1 MTKQIKATLVGIAT
15 FAFLLAL
22 SCGPKQPASPPKAA
36 ETPKKEM
43 VQSDTAKPA
52 PESMPTAKTE
62 ETKPLTGKEL
72 MVIKVKDY
80 GTIKIQL
87 FPKDAPKNVANVVK
101 LARSGFYN
109 SLKFHRVIPGF
120 MIQGGD
126 PKGDG
131 SGGPG
136 YTVEA
141 EISPTLKH
149 LKGTM
154 AMARLPDQVNPDK
167 ASSGSQFYIC
177 LAPQSHLDN
186 NYTIIGKVVEGLSV
200 VDAIGKVQTG
210 PRDMPVKDVIMEKV
224 TIEE

>member
-15 FAFLLAL
+15 FAFMLAL
-22 SCGPKQPASPPKAA
+22 SCGSKQTASTPKAA
-36 ETPKKEM
+36 ETPKQEM
-43 VQSDTAKPA
+43 AQSDTAKPA
-52 PESMPTAKTE
+52 LESMPTTKTE
-62 ETKPLTGKEL
+62 ENKPLTGKEL

-101 LARSGFYN
+101 LAKSGFYDG
-109 SLKFHRVIPGF
+109 LKFHRVIAGF

-126 PKGDG
+126 PNGDG
-131 SGGPG
+131 TGGPG
-136 YTVEA
+136 YTIPA

-177 LAPQSHLDN
+177 LAPQPHLDN
-186 NYTIIGKVVEGLSV
+186 NYTIIGKVVEGIDV
-200 VDAIGKVQTG
+200 VDAIGKVKTG